1 MATEQFA
8 EGVAVAGDM
17 GGQQVGVTAF
27 LLDVSTEA
35 HGRTVTNRMFCGT
48 SLDAVVVSLR
58 MRPER

>member
-8 EGVAVAGDM
+8 EGVAVTGDM
-17 GGQQVGVTAF
+17 GGQQLGVAAF

-35 HGRTVTNRMFCGT
+35 HGRTVTNRLSCGT

-58 MRPER
+58 TRLEW